1 MSLEE
6 KLAQA
11 KLRQKKGEM
20 IEAAE
25 ESGVPLNKEQPTEYA
40 KSAKLVVDKMF
51 DPYDEDDKQLL
62 SSIPKNILPNT
73 VMLVGIEHSI
83 DKLYSGD
90 LELYDPITKKITFYL
105 NSDNQMIGNQSGLI
119 KYRTVTERGYAHG
132 KYWKQH
138 WHGFIGGLFMQLP
151 AVEGKSRQ
159 EGVQVVSAITNSDR
173 ALLEAQNN
181 QNAGIFRKIWNK
193 TFGGK

>member
-90 LELYDPITKKITFYL
+90 LELYDPVTKKI
-105 NSDNQMIGNQSGLI
+105 
-119 KYRTVTERGYAHG
+119 
-132 KYWKQH
+132 
-138 WHGFIGGLFMQLP
+138 
-151 AVEGKSRQ
+151 
-159 EGVQVVSAITNSDR
+159 
-173 ALLEAQNN
+173 
-181 QNAGIFRKIWNK
+181 
-193 TFGGK
+193 

>member
-6 KLAQA
+6 RLAEA

-20 IEAAE
+20 VEAAE
-25 ESGVPLNKEQPTEYA
+25 QAGIKTSGETPTEYA

-62 SSIPKNILPNT
+62 SSIPKTILPNT
-73 VMLVGIEHSI
+73 MMLVGIENAI
-83 DKLYSGD
+83 DKLYYGD
-90 LELYDPITKKITFYL
+90 IELYDPVTRKITLYL
-105 NSDNQMIGNQSGLI
+105 NSDTQGQLI
-119 KYRTVTERGYAHG
+119 KYRTVTEKGYAQG
-132 KYWKQH
+132 KFWKNY

-159 EGVQVVSAITNSDR
+159 EGVAVVSAITNSDR